1 MTHGLSLSFP
11 RASLSAL
18 AHSCRVFVSGAA
30 GDEMHIIIIIT
41 LGVSRAGRHDIAY
54 ITPEQIFIKRDV
66 LVTRFMILRFYLAE
80 ACQFSPNLVN
90 MKNTCV

>member
-1 MTHGLSLSFP
+1 MASLFP
-11 RASLSAL
+11 PCASLSAL

-54 ITPEQIFIKRDV
+54 ITPEQIFIKEMFLLHV
-66 LVTRFMILRFYLAE
+66 L
-80 ACQFSPNLVN
+80 
-90 MKNTCV
+90 

>member
-11 RASLSAL
+11 LASLSAL
-18 AHSCRVFVSGAA
+18 AHSCRVFVSA

-54 ITPEQIFIKRDV
+54 VTPEQILIKRDV
-66 LVTRFMILRFYLAE
+66 LVTRFMIL
-80 ACQFSPNLVN
+80 
-90 MKNTCV
+90 